1 KELGAARDATMLDSF
16 KVLDSRVAA
25 AIEKYVNRAPDSSR
39 TSDSAAANVPAESVL
54 ASELTLINKEF
65 YQGMIASTQAALQN
79 INDPSTTI
87 AKTTVRQLGWFSLG
101 TMYWV
106 IEKRQA
112 VLMELFDF
120 TALVHGAGNGRVSDD
135 LYENYQKDADRL
147 K

>member
-1 KELGAARDATMLDSF
+1 TLVGAAENSAANSSAGDGSGLNTNDDAIVTTLSETAVKTVIWRKELGAERDATMLDSF

-79 INDPSTTI
+79 INDPS
-87 AKTTVRQLGWFSLG
+87 
-101 TMYWV
+101 
-106 IEKRQA
+106 
-112 VLMELFDF
+112 
-120 TALVHGAGNGRVSDD
+120 
-135 LYENYQKDADRL
+135 
-147 K
+147 